1 MATGTQKK
9 GKECVI
15 SRHTSRWQ
23 VTMRLQ
29 SPVRPPPPHNEFVVS
44 GQTVLCTVTTSVW
57 LVGVQWPCF
66 GMCLACSGL
75 YQQVPTFVQKM
86 SGRVLAFLALLIL
99 KNGVRLI
106 ALFIVVFGHYCD
118 RRHN

>member
-1 MATGTQKK
+1 MATGRQKK

-29 SPVRPPPPHNEFVVS
+29 SPVRHPPSQLSHNEFVVS

-66 GMCLACSGL
+66 GMCLAYSGL
-75 YQQVPTFVQKM
+75 YQQVPWFVQKM
-86 SGRVLAFLALLIL
+86 SGRVLAFPAILIS
-99 KNGVRLI
+99 KTG
-106 ALFIVVFGHYCD
+106 
-118 RRHN
+118 